1 MRTSLRYLS
10 HSWTLCM
17 IGLKARSSLRTM
29 SLRGEVMSGVTTI
42 LGGFSPFM
50 ATTSHTALGIF
61 QECSGTFYDVII
73 PSRTFHDVIIL
84 SRMFH
89 DIILSRMF
97 HDIILHSRMF
107 HDVIIPSRM
116 FYDIIFLPGCSIA

>member
-1 MRTSLRYLS
+1 MAQDCGSYLTRSNQDTSQVRHGYWNGD
-10 HSWTLCM
+10 H
-17 IGLKARSSLRTM
+17 
-29 SLRGEVMSGVTTI
+29 VSGVTTI
-42 LGGFSPFM
+42 LGVFSPFM
-50 ATTSHTALGIF
+50 ATTSHTALGTF

-84 SRMFH
+84 SR
-89 DIILSRMF
+89 IL

-116 FYDIIFLPGCSIA
+116 FYDIIILPGCSMA

>member
-1 MRTSLRYLS
+1 
-10 HSWTLCM
+10 M

-42 LGGFSPFM
+42 LGVFSPFM
-50 ATTSHTALGIF
+50 ATTSHTALGTF

-73 PSRTFHDVIIL
+73 PSRTFHD
-84 SRMFH
+84 

-97 HDIILHSRMF
+97 HHIILHSRMF

>member
-29 SLRGEVMSGVTTI
+29 RLRGEVMSGVTTI
-42 LGGFSPFM
+42 LGVFSPFM
-50 ATTSHTALGIF
+50 VTTSHTALGTF
-61 QECSGTFYDVII
+61 QECSGTFYDV
-73 PSRTFHDVIIL
+73 
-84 SRMFH
+84 
-89 DIILSRMF
+89 IILSRMF

-107 HDVIIPSRM
+107 HDVIILHSRM
-116 FYDIIFLPGCSIA
+116 FHDVI

>member
-29 SLRGEVMSGVTTI
+29 RLRGEVMSGVITI
-42 LGGFSPFM
+42 FGIFSPFM
-50 ATTSHTALGIF
+50 ATISHTALGTF

-73 PSRTFHDVIIL
+73 PSRKFHDV
-84 SRMFH
+84 
-89 DIILSRMF
+89 IILSRMF

-107 HDVIIPSRM
+107 HDVIILHSRMFHDVIIPSRM
-116 FYDIIFLPGCSIA
+116 FY

>member
-1 MRTSLRYLS
+1 MRTSLKYLS

-42 LGGFSPFM
+42 LGVFSTFM
-50 ATTSHTALGIF
+50 ATTSHTALGTF

-73 PSRTFHDVIIL
+73 L
-84 SRMFH
+84 SRM
-89 DIILSRMF
+89 L

-116 FYDIIFLPGCSIA
+116 FYDIIILPGCSIA